1 MSYAA
6 GPCFTIEIDPT
17 LPVATVVVKDA
28 PTADDALR
36 MGEAFVKYAQSIN
49 MRPWAMLSDL
59 RNMSVAT
66 RDGQE
71 QWVANMVQ
79 LMGLGLSR
87 WAVLNRQAN
96 AALQATVVA
105 KSSQIQNITVVT
117 FDEAEA
123 KAWAASVSTLVQR

>member
-6 GPCFTIEIDPT
+6 GSCWSIEIDPK
-17 LPVATVVVKDA
+17 LKVATVVVTDA
-28 PTADDALR
+28 PSGEDAMA
-36 MGEAFVKYAQSIN
+36 MGQAFVKYAESIA

-59 RNMSVAT
+59 RGMAVAT

-105 KSSQIQNITVVT
+105 KSSQIQGITVVT

-123 KAWAASVSTLVQR
+123 RAWAASVASLETA